1 MKQNMSSRAEQ
12 ADFFH
17 LRGEWRPAQSTIWEF
32 AAQPLFAA
40 TIRLF
45 LGASAFLASCSF
57 RPADILAST
66 HVTIVDMTGAP
77 PRADQTIIIKQE
89 RIAAIGAL
97 NTVAIPRGAQIFDAR
112 GKFLIPGLV
121 DMHVH

>member
-12 ADFFH
+12 ADF
-17 LRGEWRPAQSTIWEF
+17 LRSEWRPAQSTIWEF

-40 TIRLF
+40 TILLF

-57 RPADILAST
+57 RPADILAIT

-77 PRADQTIIIKQE
+77 PRADQTIIMKKE
-89 RIAAIGAL
+89 RIAAIGTSNA
-97 NTVAIPRGAQIFDAR
+97 VAIPRGAQVLDAH
-112 GKFLIPGLV
+112 GKFLIP
-121 DMHVH
+121 